1 MGKMAELSDLIDKYG
16 QRDYVEYLEDK
27 IELLFE
33 ERRNH
38 EALHTNTKK
47 RQNKKEKKTSIH

>member
-47 RQNKKEKKTSIH
+47 RQNKN